1 MSESRKVLGYI
12 KAKTKADDLEAR
24 AAKVEARSAKLTEKA
39 ATLRIK
45 ADAAKN
51 DATVRYGKLNGGQIA
66 QAERFLKGATDAT
79 DNT

>member
-12 KAKTKADDLEAR
+12 KAKTKADEY
-24 AAKVEARSAKLTEKA
+24 AAKAVKAEERSAVLAEKA
-39 ATLRIK
+39 ATLRAK

-66 QAERFLKGATDAT
+66 QAERFLKEA
-79 DNT
+79 